1 MNADV
6 VRVKEVAGRLD
17 CSERKAYEIIRQ
29 LNEELKTKGY
39 ITISG
44 RVPRKFFEQ
53 KCKLETEAR
62 VNAER

>member
-6 VRVKEVAGRLD
+6 VRVKEVASRLD

-44 RVPRKFFEQ
+44 RVPRKFFER

>member
-6 VRVKEVAGRLD
+6 VRVKEVADRLD

-29 LNEELKTKGY
+29 LNVELKAKGY

-53 KCKLETEAR
+53 KCKIGGAD
-62 VNAER
+62 NAER